1 MSNAAERSRNAT
13 TESRQSEYSKMA
25 GSEDGI
31 HDMILLY
38 VECVCACVCRRASAR
53 GFCSFEEPQSIGLS
67 RNFPAL
73 KGLRLKFIG
82 YNIFRFSYTSTLRVH
97 AYTKMTRKILSKDFF
112 DRCCFY

>member
-67 RNFPAL
+67 QNFPVL
-73 KGLRLKFIG
+73 KELRLKLTT
-82 YNIFRFSYTSTLRVH
+82 IFRFSYILTLRVH
-97 AYTKMTRKILSKDFF
+97 VYTKMTLNFVKGLL
-112 DRCCFY
+112 